1 MWPEQEN
8 AWKQNPTSNFEW
20 HLLGVAWCAHPAF
33 DIFDWFCLSTFWWFA
48 AATFLELT
56 NFSNF
61 FQKVFGK
68 NKLQHLRLRPF
79 LFRKCLEIIAMALR
93 FRSPFFF
100 EQIIDHSNPF
110 SADQPYGESWSLFQH
125 DHRGALVRN
134 PWQKKKPRK
143 HPRVLGHGFW
153 SFAASSTVE
162 GGDPTVMRVNQGKID
177 LKYIGKQ
184 QVLLEKSRFKKPWMI
199 LIYKIFFGW
208 VSFGRAARFFKDD
221 FHDWVTCIVLWL
233 LRIVR
238 YYSPTL
244 FRMDYNTI
252 LIIL

>member
-1 MWPEQEN
+1 MECLSFFGGCHF
-8 AWKQNPTSNFEW
+8 WKGFLKFRLCRLKLILEPQGLKPLPLLLMGMSHVTGTRKCMETESNFQLW
-20 HLLGVAWCAHPAF
+20 VTSVRCGMVRSPCIWYIWLVLFKVHF
-33 DIFDWFCLSTFWWFA
+33 DDFA

-134 PWQKKKPRK
+134 PWQKKTEKTPPGPWPWILVLRSFINGWRWGPNSDEGESRK
-143 HPRVLGHGFW
+143 NWPEIYRQT
-153 SFAASSTVE
+153 ASTSW
-162 GGDPTVMRVNQGKID
+162 KIKVQEA
-177 LKYIGKQ
+177 L
-184 QVLLEKSRFKKPWMI
+184 
-199 LIYKIFFGW
+199 
-208 VSFGRAARFFKDD
+208 DD
-221 FHDWVTCIVLWL
+221 FDIQD
-233 LRIVR
+233 
-238 YYSPTL
+238 L
-244 FRMDYNTI
+244 FWMS
-252 LIIL
+252 